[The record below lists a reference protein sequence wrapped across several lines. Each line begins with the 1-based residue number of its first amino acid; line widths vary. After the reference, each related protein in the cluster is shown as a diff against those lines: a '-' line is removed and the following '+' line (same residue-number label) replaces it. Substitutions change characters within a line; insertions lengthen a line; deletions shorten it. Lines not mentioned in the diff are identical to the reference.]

1 MVSKLFNGSKFWSV
15 SFLLL
20 VQIKYCGL
28 CIFKMPVLPTEESEL
43 NTQHLFHYII
53 YFIYVFIKED
63 RGNLISTPRE
73 ILYGS
78 GKKKN

>member
-1 MVSKLFNGSKFWSV
+1 
-15 SFLLL
+15 
-20 VQIKYCGL
+20 
-28 CIFKMPVLPTEESEL
+28 MPVLPTEESEL

-78 GKKKN
+78 GKKKNW